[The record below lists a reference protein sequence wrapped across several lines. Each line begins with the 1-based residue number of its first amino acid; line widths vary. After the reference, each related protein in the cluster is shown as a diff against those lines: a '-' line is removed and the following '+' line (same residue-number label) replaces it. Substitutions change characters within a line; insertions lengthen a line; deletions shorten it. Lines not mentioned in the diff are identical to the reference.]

1 MINRKDK
8 NDMVFWAVNNN
19 ATEILKH
26 FLTLDIDAVTL
37 EEAAKLTSN
46 QEMLSMITIE
56 LGRLKNDS
64 NL

>member
-8 NDMVFWAVNNN
+8 NEMVFWAVNNN

-26 FLTLDIDAVTL
+26 FLTLGIDAVTL

-46 QEMLSMITIE
+46 REMLSIISLE
-56 LGRLKNDS
+56 LRRLKNDS